1 MAAATFKPNSQK
13 AAVKPADMS
22 FAAFSPYNNV
32 PGSGRT
38 GFWEIP
44 PNNYEFYT
52 EEEKYK
58 PQIMP
63 DGGILSHW
71 EPQYNPTPE
80 QAEKDRKRA
89 YETGIPHGHVPKG
102 EKYAGL
108 PTIHIKVRS
117 LLHEDEEYGGPFYID
132 VSTKM
137 KVEDLR
143 GVIKDKCGIMPGLQK
158 LAYAGKNFED
168 SQRTLEHYGVKY
180 WHEKFPDWPITI
192 RRW

>member
-1 MAAATFKPNSQK
+1 MPSFQPNTAK
-13 AAVKPADMS
+13 AQPHDAQLS
-22 FAAFSPYNNV
+22 YAAFSAYNNI

-38 GFWEIP
+38 GYWDIP
-44 PNNYEFYT
+44 PNNYDFYT

-58 PQIMP
+58 PQVMP

-80 QAEKDRKRA
+80 QEEIDRKRA
-89 YETGIPHGHVPKG
+89 YETGIPHGYVPKG
-102 EKYAGL
+102 DKYAGL
-108 PTIHIKVRS
+108 DKVKLKVRS
-117 LLHEDEEYGGPFYID
+117 LLHDDEEYGGPFYVH

-137 KVEDLR
+137 KVCELR
-143 GVIKDKCGIMPGLQK
+143 GVIKDACGIMPGLQK
-158 LAYAGKNFED
+158 LAYAGKNMED

-180 WHEKFPDWPITI
+180 WHEKFPEWPVTI